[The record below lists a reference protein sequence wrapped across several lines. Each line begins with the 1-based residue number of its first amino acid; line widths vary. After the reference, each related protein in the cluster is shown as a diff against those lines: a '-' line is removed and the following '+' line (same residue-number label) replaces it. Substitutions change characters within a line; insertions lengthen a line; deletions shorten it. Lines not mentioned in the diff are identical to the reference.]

1 MIPKILPFLILVVF
15 STACKKSPQYTN
27 ALDYALASKNIKIK
41 RVIDSLDSYEVQI
54 KFTKIIRSGDSVLF
68 EDHDF
73 QVNDANYF
81 YPASTVKLPIAA
93 LTLEK
98 LNHMDSLHRNTRFYV
113 EGDTMETTFASD
125 IMKIFTISD
134 NAANNRL
141 FEFLGQDAINGKLK
155 QKGIDAV
162 RISHRLSSDDAYE
175 ITTKPLVVY
184 LNDSTTTM
192 LKNTINSSAIPLDL
206 NKIHKGKA
214 YYDDEDGLIDEPFDF
229 SLKNYYAIN
238 AQHNVLKRIVF
249 PECFEPSERFDLST
263 TQRDF
268 LLKAMQTLPRE
279 AGYDPKEYYDSY
291 VKFLMYGD
299 SKDVIPDYI
308 KIQNKVGYAYGTLT
322 DCAYVH
328 DTKNNVEFLLTATI
342 LVNKDGIFNDNVY
355 EYDSIGIPFLAALGK
370 EVYNYGLQSKKD

>member
-1 MIPKILPFLILVVF
+1 MIQKTLPFLIIMVF
-15 STACKKSPQYTN
+15 STACKKPPQYTN
-27 ALDYALASKNIKIK
+27 ALDYALASKDLKIK

-54 KFTKIIRSGDSVLF
+54 KFTKIIRAGDSVIF

-73 QVNDANYF
+73 QVNDTNYF
-81 YPASTVKLPIAA
+81 YPASTIKLPIAA

-192 LKNTINSSAIPLDL
+192 LKNTINTSAIPLDM

-214 YYDDEDGLIDEPFDF
+214 YYDDEDGLVDEPFDF
-229 SLKNYYAIN
+229 SLKNYYPIN

-249 PECFEPSERFDLST
+249 PECFDPSERFDLST

-268 LLKAMQTLPRE
+268 LLEAMQTLPRE

-299 SKDVIPDYI
+299 SKAAIPDYI
-308 KIQNKVGYAYGTLT
+308 KIRNKVGYAYGTLT
-322 DCAYVH
+322 DCAYIH
-328 DTKNNVEFLLTATI
+328 DPKNNVEFLLTATI
-342 LVNKDGIFNDNVY
+342 LVNEDGIFNDNVY
-355 EYDSIGIPFLAALGK
+355 EYDSIGIPFLATLGK
-370 EVYNYGLQSKKD
+370 EIYNYGLQSKKD

>member
-192 LKNTINSSAIPLDL
+192 LKNTINTSAIPLDL

>member
-1 MIPKILPFLILVVF
+1 MNQKILPFLILVLF
-15 STACKKSPQYTN
+15 STACKKAPQYTN
-27 ALDYALASKNIKIK
+27 ALDYALASKNAKIK
-41 RVIDSLDSYEVQI
+41 RVIDSLDTYEVQI
-54 KFTKIIRSGDSVLF
+54 KFTKIIRTADSVLF

-73 QVNDANYF
+73 QVNDTNYF

-98 LNHMDSLHRNTRFYV
+98 LNHMDSLHGNTRFYV

-141 FEFLGQDAINGKLK
+141 FEFLGQDAINEKLK

-192 LKNTINSSAIPLDL
+192 LKNTINTSAIPLDM

-214 YYDDEDGLIDEPFDF
+214 YYDDEDGLVNEPFDF

-238 AQHNVLKRIVF
+238 AQHKVLKRIVF
-249 PECFEPSERFDLST
+249 PACFDHSERFDLST
-263 TQRDF
+263 AQRDF
-268 LLKAMQTLPRE
+268 LLEAMQTLPE
-279 AGYDPKEYYDSY
+279 KAGYDPKEYYDSY
-291 VKFLMYGD
+291 VKFFMYGD
-299 SKDVIPDYI
+299 SKAAIPNHI
-308 KIQNKVGYAYGTLT
+308 KIRNKVGYAYGTLT
-322 DCAYVH
+322 DCAYIQ
-328 DTKNNVEFLLTATI
+328 DTINNVEFLLTATI
-342 LVNKDGIFNDNVY
+342 LVNKNGIFNDNVY
-355 EYDSIGIPFLAALGK
+355 EYDTIGIPFLAALGK
-370 EVYNYGLQSKKD
+370 EVYDYELQSKKN

>member
-155 QKGIDAV
+155 QKGIDAI

-192 LKNTINSSAIPLDL
+192 LKNTINTSAIPLDL

>member
-73 QVNDANYF
+73 QVIDANYF

-141 FEFLGQDAINGKLK
+141 FEFLGQDTINGKLK

-192 LKNTINSSAIPLDL
+192 LKNTINTSAIPLDL
-206 NKIHKGKA
+206 NKIHKGRA
-214 YYDDEDGLIDEPFDF
+214 YYDDEDGLVDEPFDF
-229 SLKNYYAIN
+229 RLKNYYAIN
-238 AQHNVLKRIVF
+238 AQHNVLKELYSRNV
-249 PECFEPSERFDLST
+249 ST
-263 TQRDF
+263 
-268 LLKAMQTLPRE
+268 PVN
-279 AGYDPKEYYDSY
+279 DS
-291 VKFLMYGD
+291 
-299 SKDVIPDYI
+299 
-308 KIQNKVGYAYGTLT
+308 T
-322 DCAYVH
+322 
-328 DTKNNVEFLLTATI
+328 
-342 LVNKDGIFNDNVY
+342 
-355 EYDSIGIPFLAALGK
+355 
-370 EVYNYGLQSKKD
+370 

>member
-192 LKNTINSSAIPLDL
+192 LKNTINTSAIPLDL

-229 SLKNYYAIN
+229 SLKNYYTIN

-291 VKFLMYGD
+291 VKFLIYGD
-299 SKDVIPDYI
+299 SKDIIPDYI